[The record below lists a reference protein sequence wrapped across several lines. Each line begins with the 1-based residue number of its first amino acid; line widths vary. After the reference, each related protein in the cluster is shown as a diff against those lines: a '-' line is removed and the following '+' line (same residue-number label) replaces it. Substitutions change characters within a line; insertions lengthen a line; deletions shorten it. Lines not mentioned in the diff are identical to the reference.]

1 MPSVPPELSVAVV
14 VPALNE
20 AENIS
25 GLLDDCARQ
34 SPPAR
39 EVVVVDAGSDDG
51 TYELLVRRSVEWQ
64 ALRVTRCPGAPPGA
78 ARNAGIA
85 MTDLHYIATLDAGSR
100 IGPSWLAAL
109 SAPLAEAPER
119 VAVGVVVPDA
129 DTDFE
134 RAAGWFTV
142 RAHKP
147 EDRGGPLSGSFLP
160 PGRNGY
166 CFSKAAWSA
175 VGGYPAALPWGEDKT
190 FLKSLRGTGHEV
202 IVVPE
207 AIVRWRPRGS
217 LRAMYR
223 QYERYGRGDAL
234 SGIDRQNEI
243 VTLGLYATGA
253 ALATRAWKGSAPATA
268 LLACASAGYLAIF
281 TIPARKALGDMAAWA
296 WVPLIRLT
304 VDLAKMKGFLL
315 ASLSR
320 PAVKMARADVPAR
333 DRR

>member
-1 MPSVPPELSVAVV
+1 MPFMPSDLSVAVV

-20 AENIS
+20 VENIS

-39 EVVVVDAGSDDG
+39 EMIVVDAGSDDG
-51 TYELLVRRSVEWQ
+51 TYELLVRRSLEWQ
-64 ALRVTRCPGAPPGA
+64 ALRVARSPGATPGA

-85 MTDLHYIATLDAGSR
+85 MSDLPYVATLDAGSR
-100 IGPSWLAAL
+100 IEPSWLAAL
-109 SAPLAEAPER
+109 SAPLAEAPDR

-166 CFSKAAWSA
+166 CFSRAAWSA

-190 FLKSLRGTGHEV
+190 FLKNLRGAGHEV
-202 IVVPE
+202 VVAPE

-243 VTLGLYATGA
+243 VTLGLYAGGA
-253 ALATRAWKGSAPATA
+253 VLATRAWKGSAAATA
-268 LLACASAGYLAIF
+268 LLAVASAAYLAMF
-281 TIPARKALGDMAAWA
+281 TMPAKRALRDGRAWA

-304 VDLAKMKGFLL
+304 VDVAKMKGFLA
-315 ASLSR
+315 ASMSR
-320 PAVKMARADVPAR
+320 PAVKAARGAR
-333 DRR
+333 